1 MATTRLEALERGR
14 NENKYLSRLLQK
26 GFLSSIPSEVEVIGM
41 QNPVYIEAMIDFV
54 LGDSR
59 KLEG

>member
-1 MATTRLEALERGR
+1 MATTRLEALERRR
-14 NENKYLSRLLQK
+14 NENKYLRRLLQR
-26 GFLSSIPSEVEVIGM
+26 GFVSSIPSEVDVIGM
-41 QNPVYIEAMIDFV
+41 QKPVYIEEMIDFV